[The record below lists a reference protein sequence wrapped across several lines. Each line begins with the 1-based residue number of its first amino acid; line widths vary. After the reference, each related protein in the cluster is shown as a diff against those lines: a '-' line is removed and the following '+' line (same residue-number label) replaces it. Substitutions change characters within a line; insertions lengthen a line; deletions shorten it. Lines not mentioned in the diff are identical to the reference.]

1 MEVFNIFKKYY
12 CIKQYD
18 YKDCGCA
25 CLATICKTYGL
36 KYPISKIREVSGTD
50 KDGTSALGVIK
61 AAEKLGFSAKG
72 VKANKPEDIF
82 SEIPL
87 PAIAHVVIDNTMLH
101 YIVIHKISEKE
112 IIVADPAKGIV
123 KYKPIDFFNIWTGIL
138 IILTPTSDF
147 KKGNESKGVFTRF
160 FDLLKP
166 QKGLLI
172 NIFLASILIT
182 IFGIIGS
189 FYFKFLLDDIIPN
202 NLKQSLTI
210 FSIGFIVLAVFK
222 VIMETFRT
230 QLLIHLGQKLD
241 IPLMLGYYEHVI
253 NLPMNFFGTRE
264 VGEIISRFNDA
275 SNIRQA
281 ISGVALTMM
290 IDVFMVLIGGG
301 ILYSQSPFLFSL
313 TIIPLVLYGIIVYSF
328 KSNIEKANRET
339 MEKNSKLTSYLIE
352 SLNGI
357 ETIKA
362 FNSEREVN
370 LETEKRFIKFIKA
383 IFKNECINN
392 MQVSLKSLVKGVF
405 AIAILWIGSIQ
416 VLNGKI
422 SFGELLTFN
431 ALLAYFLTP
440 IENIINLQP
449 TVQTALVAAERLS
462 EILDLELEKSE
473 QEDKKIQPKSLK
485 GNISFKDVD
494 FRYGTRNLILKN
506 INMTIK
512 KGERIALVGESGSGK
527 TTLAKLLLNF
537 YQCEKGE
544 ILVNN
549 YNLLDINVEAL
560 RDKIAYISQETFLF
574 NGTILENL
582 MLGNPYLTYEE
593 VIDACEKAQIHD
605 FINSLPL
612 RYNTLVEENGSN
624 FSGGQ
629 KQRLSIARAILRKPE
644 ILIMDEATSNLDSIT
659 EKAIERTIHKF
670 SEGMTTIIIAHRLS
684 TIMRCDNIYILEK
697 GEIKEKGNH
706 KELLE
711 QQGRYYKLWKEQL
724 PQINN
729 IGEIQTKE
737 VVAVEV

>member
-1 MEVFNIFKKYY
+1 MKKYY
-12 CIKQYD
+12 CIKQHD

-36 KYPISKIREVSGTD
+36 KYPISKIREVAGTD
-50 KDGTSALGVIK
+50 KEGTSALGVIK

-82 SEIPL
+82 GEIPL

-101 YIVIHKISEKE
+101 YVVIHKISEKE

-123 KYKPIDFFNIWTGIL
+123 KYKPSDFFNIWTGIL

-147 KKGNESKGVFTRF
+147 KKGNEVKGVFTRF
-160 FDLLKP
+160 FELLKP

-189 FYFKFLLDDIIPN
+189 FYFKFLLDDVVPN
-202 NLKQSLTI
+202 NLKQSLTM
-210 FSIGFIVLAVFK
+210 FSIGFIVLAIFK
-222 VIMETFRT
+222 VIMEAFRT

-313 TIIPLVLYGIIVYSF
+313 TIIPLVLYGMIVYSF

-392 MQVSLKSLVKGVF
+392 IQVSLKSLVQGIF
-405 AIAILWIGSIQ
+405 AITILWIGSIQ

-473 QEDKKIQPKSLK
+473 EEDKKIKPKSLK
-485 GNISFKDVD
+485 GNIEFKNVD

-544 ILVNN
+544 ILVND

-593 VIDACEKAQIHD
+593 IIDACEKAKIHD

-684 TIMRCDNIYILEK
+684 TIMKCDNIYILEK

-711 QQGRYYKLWKEQL
+711 QQGRYYRLWKEQL
-724 PQINN
+724 PEINN
-729 IGEIQTKE
+729 TLEIQTKE
-737 VVAVEV
+737 VVTVEV

>member
-1 MEVFNIFKKYY
+1 MKKYY
-12 CIKQYD
+12 CIKQHD

-36 KYPISKIREVSGTD
+36 KYPISKIREVAGTD
-50 KDGTSALGVIK
+50 KNGTSALGVIK

-101 YIVIHKISEKE
+101 YVVIHKISEKE
-112 IIVADPAKGIV
+112 IIIADPAKGIV
-123 KYKPIDFFNIWTGIL
+123 KYKPSEFFNIWTGVL

-147 KKGNESKGVFTRF
+147 KKGNEVKGVFTRF

-182 IFGIIGS
+182 VFGIIGS
-189 FYFKFLLDDIIPN
+189 FYFKFLLDDIVPN

-210 FSIGFIVLAVFK
+210 FSIGFIVLAIFK
-222 VIMETFRT
+222 VIMEAFRT

-264 VGEIISRFNDA
+264 VGEIISRFSDA
-275 SNIRQA
+275 ANIRQA

-301 ILYSQSPFLFSL
+301 ILYSQSPSLFGL

-328 KSNIEKANRET
+328 KSSIEKVNRET

-383 IFKNECINN
+383 IFKNERINN
-392 MQVSLKSLVKGVF
+392 LQVTFKRLVESIF
-405 AIAILWIGSIQ
+405 AITVLWIGSTQ
-416 VLNGKI
+416 VLNGSI

-431 ALLAYFLTP
+431 ALLAYFLDP

-473 QEDKKIQPKSLK
+473 QEDKKIKPQSLK
-485 GNISFKDVD
+485 GNIEFKNVD

-537 YQCEKGE
+537 YQCENGE

-593 VIDACEKAQIHD
+593 VIEACEKAQIHD

-629 KQRLSIARAILRKPE
+629 KQRLSIARAILRNPE

-659 EKAIERTIHKF
+659 EKAIERTIHDF

-697 GEIKEKGNH
+697 GEIKERGNH
-706 KELLE
+706 KDLLDNK
-711 QQGRYYKLWKEQL
+711 GRYYKLWKEQL
-724 PQINN
+724 P
-729 IGEIQTKE
+729 EISTIEKTQVKE
-737 VVAVEV
+737 VVGVEV

>member
-1 MEVFNIFKKYY
+1 MKKYY
-12 CIKQYD
+12 CIKQHD

-36 KYPISKIREVSGTD
+36 KYPISKIREVAGTD

-101 YIVIHKISEKE
+101 YVVIHKISEKE

-123 KYKPIDFFNIWTGIL
+123 KYKPIEFFNIWTGIL

-147 KKGNESKGVFTRF
+147 KKGNEVKGVFTRF
-160 FDLLKP
+160 FNLLKP

-182 IFGIIGS
+182 VFGIIGS
-189 FYFKFLLDDIIPN
+189 FYFKFLLDDIVPN

-210 FSIGFIVLAVFK
+210 FSIGFIVLAIFK
-222 VIMETFRT
+222 VIMEAFRT

-264 VGEIISRFNDA
+264 VGEVISRFNDA

-301 ILYSQSPFLFSL
+301 ILYSQSPSLFGL
-313 TIIPLVLYGIIVYSF
+313 TIIPLVIYGIIVYSF
-328 KSNIEKANRET
+328 KSSIEKVNRET

-383 IFKNECINN
+383 IFKNERINN
-392 MQVSLKSLVKGVF
+392 LQVTFKRLVESIF
-405 AIAILWIGSIQ
+405 AIIVLWIGSTQ
-416 VLNGKI
+416 VLNGSI

-431 ALLAYFLTP
+431 ALLAYFLDP

-473 QEDKKIQPKSLK
+473 QEDKKIKPKSVK
-485 GNISFKDVD
+485 GNIEFKNVD

-506 INMTIK
+506 INMSIK

-549 YNLLDINVEAL
+549 YNLLDINVESL

-593 VIDACEKAQIHD
+593 VIDACEKAQIHG

-659 EKAIERTIHKF
+659 EKAIERTIHDF

-697 GEIKEKGNH
+697 GEIKERGNH
-706 KELLE
+706 KDLLDNK
-711 QQGRYYKLWKEQL
+711 GRYYKLWKEQL
-724 PQINN
+724 P
-729 IGEIQTKE
+729 EISTIEKTQVKE
-737 VVAVEV
+737 VVGVEV

>member
-1 MEVFNIFKKYY
+1 MKKYY
-12 CIKQYD
+12 CIKQHD

-36 KYPISKIREVSGTD
+36 KYPISKIREVAGTD

-101 YIVIHKISEKE
+101 YVVIHKISEKE

-123 KYKPIDFFNIWTGIL
+123 KYKPIEFFNIWTGVL

-147 KKGNESKGVFTRF
+147 KKGNEVKGVFTRF
-160 FDLLKP
+160 FNLLKP

-182 IFGIIGS
+182 VFGIIGS
-189 FYFKFLLDDIIPN
+189 FYFKFLLDDIVPN

-210 FSIGFIVLAVFK
+210 FSIGFIVLAIFK
-222 VIMETFRT
+222 VIMEAFRT

-264 VGEIISRFNDA
+264 VGEVISRFNDA

-301 ILYSQSPFLFSL
+301 ILYSQSPSLFGL

-328 KSNIEKANRET
+328 KSSIEKVNRET

-370 LETEKRFIKFIKA
+370 LETEKRFIKLIKA
-383 IFKNECINN
+383 IFKNERINN
-392 MQVSLKSLVKGVF
+392 IQVTFKRLVESIF
-405 AIAILWIGSIQ
+405 AIIVLWIGSTQ
-416 VLNGKI
+416 VLNGSI

-431 ALLAYFLTP
+431 ALLAYFLDP

-473 QEDKKIQPKSLK
+473 QEDKKIKPQSLK
-485 GNISFKDVD
+485 GNIEFKNVD

-537 YQCEKGE
+537 YQCENGE
-544 ILVNN
+544 ILVNS

-593 VIDACEKAQIHD
+593 VIEACEKAQIHD

-659 EKAIERTIHKF
+659 EKAIERTIHDF

-684 TIMRCDNIYILEK
+684 TIMKCDNIYILEK

-706 KELLE
+706 KDLLDNK
-711 QQGRYYKLWKEQL
+711 GRYYKLWKEQL
-724 PQINN
+724 P
-729 IGEIQTKE
+729 EISTIEKTQVKE
-737 VVAVEV
+737 VGGVEV

>member
-1 MEVFNIFKKYY
+1 MKKYY
-12 CIKQYD
+12 CIKQHD

-25 CLATICKTYGL
+25 CLSTICKTYGL
-36 KYPISKIREVSGTD
+36 KYPISKIREVAGTD
-50 KDGTSALGVIK
+50 KEGTSALGVIK

-82 SEIPL
+82 GEIPL

-101 YIVIHKISEKE
+101 YVVIHKISEKE

-123 KYKPIDFFNIWTGIL
+123 KYKPSDFFNIWTGIL

-147 KKGNESKGVFTRF
+147 KEGNEVKGVFTRF
-160 FDLLKP
+160 FELLKP

-189 FYFKFLLDDIIPN
+189 FYFKFLLDDVVPN
-202 NLKQSLTI
+202 NLKQSLTM
-210 FSIGFIVLAVFK
+210 FSIGFIVLSIFK
-222 VIMETFRT
+222 VIMEAFRT

-392 MQVSLKSLVKGVF
+392 IQVSLKSLVKGVF

-473 QEDKKIQPKSLK
+473 QEDKKINPKSLK

-544 ILVNN
+544 ILVND

-593 VIDACEKAQIHD
+593 IIDACEKAQIHD

-629 KQRLSIARAILRKPE
+629 KQRISIARAILRKPE

-724 PQINN
+724 PEINN
-729 IGEIQTKE
+729 TLEIQTKE
-737 VVAVEV
+737 VVTVEV

>member
-1 MEVFNIFKKYY
+1 MIKKYY
-12 CIKQYD
+12 CIKQHD
-18 YKDCGCA
+18 FKDCGCA
-25 CLATICKTYGL
+25 CLSTICKTYGL
-36 KYPISKIREVSGTD
+36 KYPISKIREVAGTD
-50 KDGTSALGVIK
+50 KMGTSALGIIQ

-72 VKANKPEDIF
+72 VKANKPQDIF
-82 SEIPL
+82 GEIPL
-87 PAIAHVVIDNTMLH
+87 PAIAHVVIDKKFLH
-101 YIVIHKISEKE
+101 YVVIHKISEKE

-123 KYKPIDFFNIWTGIL
+123 KYKPNDFFSIWTGVLL
-138 IILTPTSDF
+138 IMTPTSQF
-147 KKGNESKGVFTRF
+147 KKGNEVKGVFSRF
-160 FDLLKP
+160 FDLIKP
-166 QKGLLI
+166 QKGLLV

-182 IFGIIGS
+182 IFGILGS
-189 FYFKFLLDDIIPN
+189 FYFKFLLDDIVPN

-210 FSIGFIVLAVFK
+210 FSIGFIVLALFK
-222 VIMETFRT
+222 VILEAFRT
-230 QLLIHLGQKLD
+230 QLLIHLGQRLD
-241 IPLMLGYYEHVI
+241 IPLMLGYYDHVV

-275 SNIRQA
+275 SKIRDA
-281 ISGVALTMM
+281 ISGVTLTMM
-290 IDVFMVLIGGG
+290 IDVLMVLIGGF
-301 ILYSQSPFLFSL
+301 ILYSQSTLLFGI
-313 TIIPLVLYGIIVYSF
+313 TIIPLILYGIIVFIF
-328 KSNIEKANRET
+328 KNNIEKVNRET
-339 MEKNSKLTSYLIE
+339 MESNAKLTSYLVE

-370 LETEKRFIKFIKA
+370 LETEKRFIKLIKA
-383 IFKNECINN
+383 IFKNGTINN
-392 MQVSLKSLVKGVF
+392 IQVSLKSGVKGIF
-405 AIAILWIGSIQ
+405 AISILWIGTIQ

-449 TVQTALVAAERLS
+449 TLQTAVVAAERLS
-462 EILDLELEKSE
+462 EILDLELEKSAE
-473 QEDKKIQPKSLK
+473 EHKKINPDSLK
-485 GNISFKDVD
+485 GDIKFENVD
-494 FRYGTRNLILKN
+494 FRYGTRSLVLKN
-506 INMTIK
+506 VNMNIK
-512 KGERIALVGESGSGK
+512 SGQRIALVGESGSGK

-544 ILVNN
+544 ITINS

-560 RDKIAYISQETFLF
+560 RNKIAYISQETFLF
-574 NGTILENL
+574 NGTIIENL

-593 VIDACEKAQIHD
+593 IIEACKKAQIHE

-659 EKAIERTIHKF
+659 EKAIEKTIHEF
-670 SEGMTTIIIAHRLS
+670 SEGMTTVIIAHRLS

-697 GEIKEKGNH
+697 GEIKEEGSHN
-706 KELLE
+706 ELLE
-711 QQGRYYKLWKEQL
+711 KKGRYYELWKEQL
-724 PQINN
+724 PEINKVE
-729 IGEIQTKE
+729 EIQVKE
-737 VVAVEV
+737 VVKVEV

>member
-1 MEVFNIFKKYY
+1 
-12 CIKQYD
+12 
-18 YKDCGCA
+18 
-25 CLATICKTYGL
+25 
-36 KYPISKIREVSGTD
+36 
-50 KDGTSALGVIK
+50 
-61 AAEKLGFSAKG
+61 
-72 VKANKPEDIF
+72 
-82 SEIPL
+82 
-87 PAIAHVVIDNTMLH
+87 MLH
-101 YIVIHKISEKE
+101 YVVIHKISEKE
-112 IIVADPAKGIV
+112 IIIADPAKGIV
-123 KYKPIDFFNIWTGIL
+123 KYKPIEFFNIWTGIL
-138 IILTPTSDF
+138 IIITPTSDF
-147 KKGNESKGVFTRF
+147 KKGNEVKGVFTRF
-160 FDLLKP
+160 FELLKP

-172 NIFLASILIT
+172 HIFLASILIT
-182 IFGIIGS
+182 VFGIIGS
-189 FYFKFLLDDIIPN
+189 FYFKFLLDDIVPN

-210 FSIGFIVLAVFK
+210 FSIGFIVLAIFK
-222 VIMETFRT
+222 IIMEAFRT

-253 NLPMNFFGTRE
+253 NLPMSFFGTRE
-264 VGEIISRFNDA
+264 IGEVISRFNDA

-301 ILYSQSPFLFSL
+301 ILYSQSPSLFGL
-313 TIIPLVLYGIIVYSF
+313 TIIPLVIYGIIVYSF
-328 KSNIEKANRET
+328 KSSIEKVNRET

-370 LETEKRFIKFIKA
+370 LETEKRFIKLIKA
-383 IFKNECINN
+383 IFKNERINN
-392 MQVSLKSLVKGVF
+392 IQVTFKRLVESIF
-405 AIAILWIGSIQ
+405 AIIVLWIGSTQ
-416 VLNGKI
+416 VLSGSI

-431 ALLAYFLTP
+431 ALLAYFLDP

-473 QEDKKIQPKSLK
+473 QEDKKIKPKSLK
-485 GNISFKDVD
+485 GNIEFKNID

-537 YQCEKGE
+537 YKCENGE

-549 YNLLDINVEAL
+549 YNLLDINVESL

-582 MLGNPYLTYEE
+582 ILGNPYLTYEE

-659 EKAIERTIHKF
+659 EKAIERTIHDF

-706 KELLE
+706 KDLLDNK
-711 QQGRYYKLWKEQL
+711 GRYYKLWKEQL
-724 PQINN
+724 PEINN
-729 IGEIQTKE
+729 IEKTQVKE
-737 VVAVEV
+737 VVGVEV

>member
-1 MEVFNIFKKYY
+1 MGNIFKKYY
-12 CIKQYD
+12 CIKQHD

-25 CLATICKTYGL
+25 CLATVCRQYGL
-36 KYPISKIREVSGTD
+36 KYPISKIREVAGTD
-50 KDGTSALGVIK
+50 KFGTSALGIIQ
-61 AAEKLGFSAKG
+61 ASEKLGFSAKG

-82 SEIPL
+82 GEIPL
-87 PAIAHVVIDNTMLH
+87 PAIAHVVIDKTMLH
-101 YIVIHKISEKE
+101 YVVIHKISEKE
-112 IIVADPAKGIV
+112 IIVADPGKGIV
-123 KYKPIDFFNIWTGIL
+123 KYKPNDFFNIWTGVLL
-138 IILTPTSDF
+138 IMTPTSSF
-147 KKGNESKGVFTRF
+147 NKGNEVKGVFTRF

-166 QKGLLI
+166 QKGLLF
-172 NIFLASILIT
+172 NIFLASILVT
-182 IFGIIGS
+182 VFGILGS
-189 FYFKFLLDDIIPN
+189 FYFKFLLDDIVPN
-202 NLKQSLTI
+202 NLRESLTV
-210 FSIGFIVLAVFK
+210 FSIGFILLVIFK
-222 VIMETFRT
+222 VITEAFRT
-230 QLLIHLGQKLD
+230 QLLIHLGQRLD
-241 IPLMLGYYEHVI
+241 IPLMLGYYDHVI

-275 SNIRQA
+275 SKIRQA

-290 IDVFMVLIGGG
+290 IDVFMVLIGGF
-301 ILYSQSPFLFSL
+301 ILYYQSPLLFGI
-313 TIIPLVLYGIIVYSF
+313 TIVPLVLYGIIVFTF
-328 KSNIEKANRET
+328 KSNIEKVNRET
-339 MEKNSKLTSYLIE
+339 MEGNAKLTSYLVE

-362 FNSEREVN
+362 FNAEREVN

-383 IFKNECINN
+383 IFKNEYINN
-392 MQVSLKSLVKGVF
+392 IQMSLKSLVKGVF
-405 AIAILWIGSIQ
+405 TIAILWIGTIQ

-431 ALLAYFLTP
+431 ALLVYFLNP

-449 TVQTALVAAERLS
+449 TLQTAVVAAERLS
-462 EILDLELEKSE
+462 EILDLSLEKSE
-473 QEDKKIQPKSLK
+473 GEHKKINPNSLNGK
-485 GNISFKDVD
+485 IEFKNVD
-494 FRYGTRNLILKN
+494 FRYGTRQLILKN
-506 INMTIK
+506 INMTIN
-512 KGERIALVGESGSGK
+512 KGERVALVGESGSGK
-527 TTLAKLLLNF
+527 TTIAKLLLNF

-544 ILVNN
+544 IIVND
-549 YNLLDINVEAL
+549 YNLLDVNVEAL

-593 VIDACEKAQIHD
+593 IIEACKKAQIHD

-659 EKAIERTIHKF
+659 EKAIEKTIHEF
-670 SEGMTTIIIAHRLS
+670 SEGMITIIIAHRLS

-697 GEIKEKGNH
+697 GEIKEQGSH

-711 QQGRYYKLWKEQL
+711 KQGRYYELWKEQL
-724 PQINN
+724 PDIEKV
-729 IGEIQTKE
+729 EIKE
-737 VVAVEV
+737 VVEYEV

>member
-1 MEVFNIFKKYY
+1 M
-12 CIKQYD
+12 
-18 YKDCGCA
+18 
-25 CLATICKTYGL
+25 
-36 KYPISKIREVSGTD
+36 KYPISKIREVAGTD
-50 KDGTSALGVIK
+50 KEGTSALGIIK

-72 VKANKPEDIF
+72 VKANQPEDIF

-112 IIVADPAKGIV
+112 IIIADPGKGIV
-123 KYKPIDFFNIWTGIL
+123 KYDPADFFNIWTGIL
-138 IILTPTSDF
+138 LILTPTSDF
-147 KKGNESKGVFTRF
+147 KKGNEVKGVFTRF
-160 FDLLKP
+160 FEILKP

-182 IFGIIGS
+182 VFGIIGS
-189 FYFKFLLDDIIPN
+189 FYFKFLLDDIVPN

-210 FSIGFIVLAVFK
+210 FSIGFIVLAIFK
-222 VIMETFRT
+222 VIMESFRT
-230 QLLIHLGQKLD
+230 HLLIHLGQKLD
-241 IPLMLGYYEHVI
+241 IPLMLGYYNHVI
-253 NLPMNFFGTRE
+253 DLPMNFFGTRE

-301 ILYSQSPFLFSL
+301 ILYSQSPSLFGL
-313 TIIPLVLYGIIVYSF
+313 TIIPLVLYGIIVFSF

-392 MQVSLKSLVKGVF
+392 MQVSLKSLVKGIF
-405 AIAILWIGSIQ
+405 AIAIIWIGSIQ

-431 ALLAYFLTP
+431 ALLLYFLSP

-473 QEDKKIQPKSLK
+473 NEDKKIKPNTIK
-485 GNISFKDVD
+485 GNIEFKNVD
-494 FRYGTRNLILKN
+494 FRYGTRQLILKG

-560 RDKIAYISQETFLF
+560 RSKIAYISQETFLF

-706 KELLE
+706 KELLD
-711 QQGRYYKLWKEQL
+711 QKGRYYKLWKEQL
-724 PQINN
+724 PKINN
-729 IGEIQTKE
+729 IEEIQNKE
-737 VVAVEV
+737 VATVEV

>member
-1 MEVFNIFKKYY
+1 MFKRYY
-12 CIKQYD
+12 CIKQHD

-36 KYPISKIREVSGTD
+36 KYPISKIREIAGTD
-50 KDGTSALGVIK
+50 KEGTSALGIVQ
-61 AAEKLGFSAKG
+61 ASEKLGLSAKA

-87 PAIAHVVIDNTMLH
+87 PAVAHVVINKTMQH
-101 YIVIHKISEKE
+101 YVVIHKISQKE
-112 IIVADPAKGIV
+112 IIVGDPGKGIV
-123 KYKPIDFFNIWTGIL
+123 KYSPYEFFNMWTGIL
-138 IILTPTSDF
+138 IIITPTSSF
-147 KKGNESKGVFTRF
+147 NKGNEVTGVFTRF

-166 QKGLLI
+166 QKALLF
-172 NIFLASILIT
+172 NIFLTSILVT
-182 IFGIIGS
+182 AFGIIGS
-189 FYFKFLLDDIIPN
+189 FYFKFLLDDIVPN
-202 NLKQSLTI
+202 NLKESLLV
-210 FSIGFIVLAVFK
+210 FSIGFILLAVFK
-222 VIMETFRT
+222 VLTEAFRT

-241 IPLMLGYYEHVI
+241 IPLMLGYYDHVI

-264 VGEIISRFNDA
+264 IGEVISRFNDA
-275 SNIRQA
+275 SKIRQA

-290 IDVFMVLIGGG
+290 IDVFMVLIGGF
-301 ILYSQSPFLFSL
+301 ILYYQSPLLFGI
-313 TIIPLVLYGIIVYSF
+313 TIVPLVLYGIIVFVF
-328 KSNIEKANRET
+328 KSNIEKVNRET
-339 MEKNSKLTSYLIE
+339 MEGNAKLTSYLVE

-362 FNSEREVN
+362 FNAEREVN

-383 IFKNECINN
+383 VFKNEYINN
-392 MQVSLKSLVKGVF
+392 IQSSLKGLVKGVF
-405 AIAILWIGSIQ
+405 AIVILWIGTIQ

-431 ALLAYFLTP
+431 ALLAYFLSP

-449 TVQTALVAAERLS
+449 TLQTAVVAGERLS
-462 EILDLELEKSE
+462 EILDLSLEKA
-473 QEDKKIQPKSLK
+473 EDEHKKINPSSLNGK
-485 GNISFKDVD
+485 IEFKNVD
-494 FRYGTRNLILKN
+494 FRYGTRKLILKN
-506 INMTIK
+506 INMTINK
-512 KGERIALVGESGSGK
+512 SERVALVGESGSGK
-527 TTLAKLLLNF
+527 TTIAKLLLNF

-544 ILVNN
+544 IIVNG
-549 YNLLDINVEAL
+549 YNLLDVNIEAI

-593 VIDACEKAQIHD
+593 IIEACKKAQIHD

-659 EKAIERTIHKF
+659 EKAIEKTIYEF
-670 SEGMTTIIIAHRLS
+670 SEGMITIIIAHRLS
-684 TIMRCDNIYILEK
+684 TIMRCDNIFILEN
-697 GEIKEKGNH
+697 GEIKEQGTH
-706 KELLE
+706 KELLDI
-711 QQGRYYKLWKEQL
+711 QGRYYELWKEQL
-724 PQINN
+724 PDIEINKF
-729 IGEIQTKE
+729 KE
-737 VVAVEV
+737 EAQYEV

>member
-1 MEVFNIFKKYY
+1 MKKYY
-12 CIKQYD
+12 CIKQHD

-36 KYPISKIREVSGTD
+36 KYPISKIREVAGTD
-50 KDGTSALGVIK
+50 KNGTSALGVIK

-72 VKANKPEDIF
+72 VKSNQPEDIF

-101 YIVIHKISEKE
+101 YVVIHKINEKE

-123 KYKPIDFFNIWTGIL
+123 KYKPIDFFNIWTGVL
-138 IILTPTSDF
+138 IILAPTSDF
-147 KKGNESKGVFTRF
+147 KKGNEVKGVFSRF
-160 FDLLKP
+160 FELLKP

-182 IFGIIGS
+182 AFGLLGS
-189 FYFKFLLDDIIPN
+189 FYFKFLLDDVVPN

-210 FSIGFIVLAVFK
+210 FSIGFVVLAVFK
-222 VIMETFRT
+222 VITEAFRT
-230 QLLIHLGQKLD
+230 HLLIHLGQKLD

-290 IDVFMVLIGGG
+290 IDVFMVLVGGG
-301 ILYSQSPFLFSL
+301 ILYSQSPSLFAL
-313 TIIPLVLYGIIVYSF
+313 TIVPLVLYGVIVFVF
-328 KSNIEKANRET
+328 KSSIEKVNRET

-362 FNSEREVN
+362 FNSERDVN

-392 MQVSLKSLVKGVF
+392 LQVSLKSLVEAVF
-405 AIAILWIGSIQ
+405 GIVVIWMGSVQ
-416 VLNGKI
+416 VLNGNI

-431 ALLAYFLTP
+431 ALLAYFLDP
-440 IENIINLQP
+440 IENIISLQP
-449 TVQTALVAAERLS
+449 TVQTAIVAAERLS

-473 QEDKKIQPKSLK
+473 QEDKKINPNTIK
-485 GNISFKDVD
+485 GNIEFKNVD

-544 ILVNN
+544 ILVND
-549 YNLLDINVEAL
+549 YNLLDINVESL

-593 VIDACEKAQIHD
+593 IIDACEKAQIHD

-659 EKAIERTIHKF
+659 EKAIERTIHDF

-697 GEIKEKGNH
+697 GEIKETGNH
-706 KELLE
+706 KELLN
-711 QQGRYYKLWKEQL
+711 QKGRYYKLWKEQL
-724 PQINN
+724 PEINN
-729 IGEIQTKE
+729 IGEIQNKE

>member
-1 MEVFNIFKKYY
+1 MGNIFKKYY
-12 CIKQYD
+12 CIKQHD

-25 CLATICKTYGL
+25 CLATVCRQYGL
-36 KYPISKIREVSGTD
+36 KYPISKIREVAGTD
-50 KDGTSALGVIK
+50 KFGTSALGIIQ
-61 AAEKLGFSAKG
+61 ASEKLGFSAKG

-82 SEIPL
+82 GEIPL
-87 PAIAHVVIDNTMLH
+87 PAIAHVVIDKTMLH
-101 YIVIHKISEKE
+101 YVVIHKISEKE
-112 IIVADPAKGIV
+112 IIVADPGKGIV
-123 KYKPIDFFNIWTGIL
+123 KYKPNDFFNIWTGVLL
-138 IILTPTSDF
+138 IMTPTSSF
-147 KKGNESKGVFTRF
+147 NKGNEVKGVFTRF

-166 QKGLLI
+166 QKGLLF
-172 NIFLASILIT
+172 NIFLASILVT
-182 IFGIIGS
+182 VFGILGS
-189 FYFKFLLDDIIPN
+189 FYFKFLLDDIVPN
-202 NLKQSLTI
+202 NLRESLTV
-210 FSIGFIVLAVFK
+210 FSIGFILLSIFK
-222 VIMETFRT
+222 VITEAFRT
-230 QLLIHLGQKLD
+230 QLLIHLGQRLD
-241 IPLMLGYYEHVI
+241 IPLMLGYYDHVI

-275 SNIRQA
+275 SKIRQA

-290 IDVFMVLIGGG
+290 IDVFMVLIGGF
-301 ILYSQSPFLFSL
+301 ILYYQSPLLFGI
-313 TIIPLVLYGIIVYSF
+313 TIVPLVLYGIIVFTF
-328 KSNIEKANRET
+328 KSNIEKINRET
-339 MEKNSKLTSYLIE
+339 MEGNAKLTSYLVE

-362 FNSEREVN
+362 FNAEREVN

-383 IFKNECINN
+383 IFKNEYINN
-392 MQVSLKSLVKGVF
+392 IQMSLKSLVKGVF
-405 AIAILWIGSIQ
+405 TIAILWIGTIQ

-431 ALLAYFLTP
+431 ALLVYFLNP

-449 TVQTALVAAERLS
+449 TLQTAVVAAERLS
-462 EILDLELEKSE
+462 EILDLSLEKSE
-473 QEDKKIQPKSLK
+473 GEHKKINPNSLNGK
-485 GNISFKDVD
+485 IEFKNVD
-494 FRYGTRNLILKN
+494 FRYGTRQLILKN
-506 INMTIK
+506 INMTIN
-512 KGERIALVGESGSGK
+512 KGERVALVGESGSGK
-527 TTLAKLLLNF
+527 TTIAKLLLNF

-544 ILVNN
+544 IIVND

-593 VIDACEKAQIHD
+593 IIEACKKAQIHD

-659 EKAIERTIHKF
+659 EKAIEKTIHEF
-670 SEGMTTIIIAHRLS
+670 SEGMITIIIAHRLS

-697 GEIKEKGNH
+697 GEIKEQGSH

-711 QQGRYYKLWKEQL
+711 KQGRYYELWKEQL
-724 PQINN
+724 PDIEKV
-729 IGEIQTKE
+729 EIKE
-737 VVAVEV
+737 VVEYEV

>member
-1 MEVFNIFKKYY
+1 MKKYY
-12 CIKQYD
+12 CIKQHD

-25 CLATICKTYGL
+25 CLATICKSYGL
-36 KYPISKIREVSGTD
+36 KYPISKIREVAGTD
-50 KDGTSALGVIK
+50 KEGTSALGVIK

-72 VKANKPEDIF
+72 IKANKPEDIF
-82 SEIPL
+82 GEIPL

-101 YIVIHKISEKE
+101 YVVIHKISEKE
-112 IIVADPAKGIV
+112 IIIADPAKGIV
-123 KYKPIDFFNIWTGIL
+123 KYKPIEFFNIWTGIL
-138 IILTPTSDF
+138 IIITPTSDF
-147 KKGNESKGVFTRF
+147 KKGNEVKGVFTRF
-160 FDLLKP
+160 FELLKP

-172 NIFLASILIT
+172 HIFLASILIT
-182 IFGIIGS
+182 VFGIIGS
-189 FYFKFLLDDIIPN
+189 FYFKFLLDDIVPN

-210 FSIGFIVLAVFK
+210 FSIGFIVLAIFK
-222 VIMETFRT
+222 IIMEAFRT

-253 NLPMNFFGTRE
+253 NLPMSFFGTRE
-264 VGEIISRFNDA
+264 IGEVISRFNDA

-301 ILYSQSPFLFSL
+301 ILYSQSPSLFGL
-313 TIIPLVLYGIIVYSF
+313 TIIPLVIYGIIVYSF
-328 KSNIEKANRET
+328 KSSIEKVNRET

-383 IFKNECINN
+383 IFKNERINN
-392 MQVSLKSLVKGVF
+392 IQVTFKRLVESIF
-405 AIAILWIGSIQ
+405 AIIVLWIGSTQ
-416 VLNGKI
+416 VLSGSI

-431 ALLAYFLTP
+431 ALLAYFLDP

-473 QEDKKIQPKSLK
+473 QEDKKIKPKSLK
-485 GNISFKDVD
+485 GNIEFKNID

-537 YQCEKGE
+537 YKCENGE

-549 YNLLDINVEAL
+549 YNLLDINVESL

-582 MLGNPYLTYEE
+582 ILGNPYLTYEE

-659 EKAIERTIHKF
+659 EKAIERTIHDF

-706 KELLE
+706 KDLLDNK
-711 QQGRYYKLWKEQL
+711 GRYYKLWKEQL
-724 PQINN
+724 PEINN
-729 IGEIQTKE
+729 IEKTQVKE
-737 VVAVEV
+737 VVGVEV

>member
-1 MEVFNIFKKYY
+1 MKKYY
-12 CIKQYD
+12 CIKQHD

-36 KYPISKIREVSGTD
+36 KYPISKIREVAGTD

-101 YIVIHKISEKE
+101 YVVIHKISEKE

-123 KYKPIDFFNIWTGIL
+123 KYKPIEFFNIWTGVL

-147 KKGNESKGVFTRF
+147 KKGNEVKGVFTRF
-160 FDLLKP
+160 FNLLKP

-182 IFGIIGS
+182 VFGIIGS
-189 FYFKFLLDDIIPN
+189 FYFKFLLDDIVPN

-210 FSIGFIVLAVFK
+210 FSIGFIVLAIFK
-222 VIMETFRT
+222 VIMEAFRT

-264 VGEIISRFNDA
+264 VGEVISRFNDA

-301 ILYSQSPFLFSL
+301 ILYSQSPSLFGL

-328 KSNIEKANRET
+328 KSSIEKVNRET

-370 LETEKRFIKFIKA
+370 LETEKRFIKLIKA
-383 IFKNECINN
+383 IFKNERINN
-392 MQVSLKSLVKGVF
+392 IQVTFKRLVESIF
-405 AIAILWIGSIQ
+405 AIIVLWIGSTQ
-416 VLNGKI
+416 VLNGSI

-431 ALLAYFLTP
+431 ALLAYFLDP
-440 IENIINLQP
+440 IQNIINLQP

-473 QEDKKIQPKSLK
+473 QEDKKIKPQSLK
-485 GNISFKDVD
+485 GNIEFKNVD

-537 YQCEKGE
+537 YQCENGE

-593 VIDACEKAQIHD
+593 VIEACEKAQIHD

-659 EKAIERTIHKF
+659 EKAIERTIHDF

-706 KELLE
+706 KDLLDNK
-711 QQGRYYKLWKEQL
+711 GRYYKLWKEQL
-724 PQINN
+724 P
-729 IGEIQTKE
+729 EISTIEKTQVKE
-737 VVAVEV
+737 VGGVEV

>member
-1 MEVFNIFKKYY
+1 MKKYY
-12 CIKQYD
+12 CIKQHD

-36 KYPISKIREVSGTD
+36 KYPISKIREVAGTD

-101 YIVIHKISEKE
+101 YVVIHKISEKE

-123 KYKPIDFFNIWTGIL
+123 KYKPIEFFNIWTGVL

-147 KKGNESKGVFTRF
+147 KKGNEVKGVFTRF
-160 FDLLKP
+160 FNLLKP

-182 IFGIIGS
+182 VFGIIGS
-189 FYFKFLLDDIIPN
+189 FYFKFLLDDIVPN

-210 FSIGFIVLAVFK
+210 FSIGFIVLAIFK
-222 VIMETFRT
+222 VIMEAFRT

-264 VGEIISRFNDA
+264 IGEVISRFNDA

-301 ILYSQSPFLFSL
+301 ILYSQSPSLFGL
-313 TIIPLVLYGIIVYSF
+313 TIIPLVIYGIIVYSF
-328 KSNIEKANRET
+328 KSSIEKVNRET

-383 IFKNECINN
+383 IFKNERINN
-392 MQVSLKSLVKGVF
+392 LQVTFKRLVESIF
-405 AIAILWIGSIQ
+405 AIIVLWIGSTQ
-416 VLNGKI
+416 VLNGSI

-431 ALLAYFLTP
+431 ALLAYFLDP

-473 QEDKKIQPKSLK
+473 QEDKKIKPKSLK
-485 GNISFKDVD
+485 GNIEFKNVD

-506 INMTIK
+506 INMSIK

-549 YNLLDINVEAL
+549 YNLLDINVESL

-593 VIDACEKAQIHD
+593 VIDACEKAQIHG

-659 EKAIERTIHKF
+659 EKAIERTIHDF

-697 GEIKEKGNH
+697 GEIKEEGSH
-706 KELLE
+706 KVLLDNK
-711 QQGRYYKLWKEQL
+711 GRYYKLWKEQL
-724 PQINN
+724 PEINN
-729 IGEIQTKE
+729 IEKTQVKE
-737 VVAVEV
+737 VAGVEV

>member
-1 MEVFNIFKKYY
+1 MKKYY
-12 CIKQYD
+12 CIKQHD

-36 KYPISKIREVSGTD
+36 KYPISKIREVAGTD

-101 YIVIHKISEKE
+101 YVVIHKISEKE

-123 KYKPIDFFNIWTGIL
+123 KYKPIEFFNIWTGVL

-147 KKGNESKGVFTRF
+147 KKGNEVKGVFTRF
-160 FDLLKP
+160 FNLLKP

-182 IFGIIGS
+182 VFGIIGS
-189 FYFKFLLDDIIPN
+189 FYFKFLLDDIVPN

-210 FSIGFIVLAVFK
+210 FSIGFIVLAIFK
-222 VIMETFRT
+222 VIMEAFRT

-264 VGEIISRFNDA
+264 VGEVISRFNDA

-301 ILYSQSPFLFSL
+301 ILYSQSPSLFGL

-328 KSNIEKANRET
+328 KSSIEKVNRET

-370 LETEKRFIKFIKA
+370 LETEKRFIKLIKA
-383 IFKNECINN
+383 IFKNERINN
-392 MQVSLKSLVKGVF
+392 IQVTFKRLVESIF
-405 AIAILWIGSIQ
+405 AIIVLWIGSTQ
-416 VLNGKI
+416 VLNGSI

-431 ALLAYFLTP
+431 ALLAYFLDP

-473 QEDKKIQPKSLK
+473 QEDKKIKPQSLK
-485 GNISFKDVD
+485 GNIEFKNVD

-537 YQCEKGE
+537 YQCENGE

-593 VIDACEKAQIHD
+593 VIEACEKAQIHD

-659 EKAIERTIHKF
+659 EKAIERTIHDF

-706 KELLE
+706 KDLLDNK
-711 QQGRYYKLWKEQL
+711 GRYYKLWKEQL
-724 PQINN
+724 P
-729 IGEIQTKE
+729 EISTIEKTQVKE
-737 VVAVEV
+737 VGGVEV

>member
-1 MEVFNIFKKYY
+1 
-12 CIKQYD
+12 
-18 YKDCGCA
+18 
-25 CLATICKTYGL
+25 
-36 KYPISKIREVSGTD
+36 
-50 KDGTSALGVIK
+50 
-61 AAEKLGFSAKG
+61 
-72 VKANKPEDIF
+72 
-82 SEIPL
+82 
-87 PAIAHVVIDNTMLH
+87 MLH
-101 YIVIHKISEKE
+101 YVVIHKISEKE

-123 KYKPIDFFNIWTGIL
+123 RYKPIDFFNIWTGIL
-138 IILTPTSDF
+138 IILTPTSNF
-147 KKGNESKGVFTRF
+147 KKGNEVKGVFTRF
-160 FDLLKP
+160 FELLKP
-166 QKGLLI
+166 QKGLMI
-172 NIFLASILIT
+172 NIFISSLLIT

-202 NLKQSLTI
+202 NLKQSLTMV
-210 FSIGFIVLAVFK
+210 SIGFIVLAMFK
-222 VIMETFRT
+222 VIMEAFRT
-230 QLLIHLGQKLD
+230 HLLIHLGQKLD

-290 IDVFMVLIGGG
+290 IDVLMVLIGGG
-301 ILYSQSPFLFSL
+301 ILYSQSSSLFTL
-313 TIIPLVLYGIIVYSF
+313 TIIPLAIYGIIVYSF
-328 KSNIEKANRET
+328 KSSIEKANRET

-352 SLNGI
+352 SINGI

-392 MQVSLKSLVKGVF
+392 MQVSLKSLVKGIF
-405 AIAILWIGSIQ
+405 AIAILWIGSTQ

-431 ALLAYFLTP
+431 ALLAYFLSP
-440 IENIINLQP
+440 VENIINLQP
-449 TVQTALVAAERLS
+449 TVQTAIVAAERLS

-473 QEDKKIQPKSLK
+473 QEDKKINPKSLK

-512 KGERIALVGESGSGK
+512 QGERIALVGESGSGK

-537 YQCEKGE
+537 YKCEKGE
-544 ILVNN
+544 ILVNG

-593 VIDACEKAQIHD
+593 IIEACEKAQIHD

-684 TIMRCDNIYILEK
+684 TVMRCDNIYILEK

-706 KELLE
+706 EELLD
-711 QQGRYYKLWKEQL
+711 QKGRYYKLWKEQL
-724 PQINN
+724 PEINKL
-729 IGEIQTKE
+729 GKIQNKG
-737 VVAVEV
+737 VVTVEV

>member
-1 MEVFNIFKKYY
+1 MKKYY
-12 CIKQYD
+12 CIKQHD

-36 KYPISKIREVSGTD
+36 KYPISKIREVAGTD
-50 KDGTSALGVIK
+50 KNGTSALGVIK

-72 VKANKPEDIF
+72 VKANQPEDIF

-101 YIVIHKISEKE
+101 YVVIHKINEKE

-123 KYKPIDFFNIWTGIL
+123 KYKPIDFFNIWTGVL
-138 IILTPTSDF
+138 IILAPTSDF
-147 KKGNESKGVFTRF
+147 KKGNEVKGVFIRF
-160 FDLLKP
+160 FELLKP

-182 IFGIIGS
+182 AFGLLGS
-189 FYFKFLLDDIIPN
+189 FYFKFLLDDVVPN

-210 FSIGFIVLAVFK
+210 FSIGFVVLAVFK
-222 VIMETFRT
+222 VITEAFRT
-230 QLLIHLGQKLD
+230 HLLIHLGQKLD

-290 IDVFMVLIGGG
+290 IDVFMVLVGGG
-301 ILYSQSPFLFSL
+301 ILYSQSPSLFAL
-313 TIIPLVLYGIIVYSF
+313 TIVPLVLYGVIVFVF
-328 KSNIEKANRET
+328 KSSIEKVNRET

-362 FNSEREVN
+362 FNSERDVN

-392 MQVSLKSLVKGVF
+392 LQVSLKSLVEAVF
-405 AIAILWIGSIQ
+405 GIVVIWMGSVQ
-416 VLNGKI
+416 VLNGNI

-431 ALLAYFLTP
+431 ALLAYFLDP
-440 IENIINLQP
+440 IENIISLQP
-449 TVQTALVAAERLS
+449 TVQTAIVAAERLS

-473 QEDKKIQPKSLK
+473 QEDKKINPNTIK
-485 GNISFKDVD
+485 GIIEFKNVD

-544 ILVNN
+544 ILVND
-549 YNLLDINVEAL
+549 YNLLDINVESL

-593 VIDACEKAQIHD
+593 IIDACEKAQIHD

-659 EKAIERTIHKF
+659 EKAIERTIHDF

-697 GEIKEKGNH
+697 GEIQETGNH
-706 KELLE
+706 KELLN
-711 QQGRYYKLWKEQL
+711 QKGRYYKLWKEQL
-724 PQINN
+724 PEINN
-729 IGEIQTKE
+729 IGEIQNKE